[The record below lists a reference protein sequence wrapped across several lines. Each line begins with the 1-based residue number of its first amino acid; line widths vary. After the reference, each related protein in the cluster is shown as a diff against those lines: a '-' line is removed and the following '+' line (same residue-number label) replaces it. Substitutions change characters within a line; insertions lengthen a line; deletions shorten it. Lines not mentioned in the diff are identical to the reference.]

1 MGSLI
6 NHFNKRLR
14 QQGCFVVG
22 LEFAAQAVE
31 EFFADNKIEFQI
43 QKFDDYEIY
52 TADGYKIYRGDFFT
66 IPISEK
72 FDFIY
77 DRASIVAID
86 PELKPVSFEILSC
99 VPYIILFQN
108 YAERLK
114 KLMNG
119 EMLLIALVRE
129 EGRTGPPN
137 TVSSD
142 DVNALYEN
150 VKKICEEDDLSSVE
164 RMGKLVESVYLIN

>member
-1 MGSLI
+1 M
-6 NHFNKRLR
+6 R

-43 QKFDDYEIY
+43 QKLDGYEIY

-77 DRASIVAID
+77 DRASIVAIE
-86 PELKPVSFEILSC
+86 PKLKPVS
-99 VPYIILFQN
+99 
-108 YAERLK
+108 LK
-114 KLMNG
+114 F
-119 EMLLIALVRE
+119 
-129 EGRTGPPN
+129 
-137 TVSSD
+137 
-142 DVNALYEN
+142 
-150 VKKICEEDDLSSVE
+150 
-164 RMGKLVESVYLIN
+164 